1 MNERLHYIDWLRV
14 SAFVILIFYHSAV
27 GFFPNDFWL
36 ISSPHTS
43 PTLELMLEHTRVW
56 RLPLLFFV
64 SGVGTYFA
72 FRRHLDFDFLTMRLV
87 RLLIPLLFAMTVICV
102 PQVWYERMLMDGYRG
117 GLTEFWIERYF
128 TEGKYPS
135 GHFTWAH
142 MWFVGYLIT
151 ITTVFYPI
159 MKLIETSFGKR
170 LSNLFRGVLKTRG
183 LYLLF
188 LIPLLF
194 NLALS
199 PWFPKATNALYND
212 LAWFAAYTSWF
223 GLGYLVAQN
232 HDLFIE
238 NLMKRKREVFSLTIF
253 LSIVAYT
260 VFWLDSFNLNIGDF
274 TNQTSIYKTVTM
286 CLALMMIYS
295 VSALMYQFL
304 NFKNDLISYAN
315 KSIFTLYIVH
325 QTIIVGL
332 LYYAIKLELN
342 FVASFIVVVFGTAIL
357 SVLFY
362 HLIVRPSAII
372 GTFFGM
378 GLPFSFGRKKAE
390 I

>member
-43 PTLELMLEHTRVW
+43 STLELVLEHTRVW

-72 FRRHLDFDFLTMRLV
+72 FRRHLDFDFLSMRLI
-87 RLLIPLLFAMTVICV
+87 RLLIPLLFAMAMICV

-117 GLTEFWIERYF
+117 GLIEFWIDRYF

-159 MKLIETSFGKR
+159 MKLFETSFGQQ

-238 NLMKRKREVFSLTIF
+238 NLMKRKREVFSLTIL
-253 LSIVAYT
+253 LSILAYIL
-260 VFWLDSFNLNIGDF
+260 FWLDCFNLNIGSF
-274 TNQTSIYKTVTM
+274 FNQTSIYITVTM

-295 VSALMYQFL
+295 LSALM
-304 NFKNDLISYAN
+304 
-315 KSIFTLYIVH
+315 
-325 QTIIVGL
+325 
-332 LYYAIKLELN
+332 
-342 FVASFIVVVFGTAIL
+342 
-357 SVLFY
+357 
-362 HLIVRPSAII
+362 
-372 GTFFGM
+372 
-378 GLPFSFGRKKAE
+378 
-390 I
+390 